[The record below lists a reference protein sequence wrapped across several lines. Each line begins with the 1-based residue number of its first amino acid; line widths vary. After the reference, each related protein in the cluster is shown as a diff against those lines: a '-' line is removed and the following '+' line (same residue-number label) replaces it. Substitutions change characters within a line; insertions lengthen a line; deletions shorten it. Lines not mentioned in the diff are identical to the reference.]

1 LTLIVA
7 KEYIFHMKA
16 SRKNTDCPYC
26 GAPMRPIAMQCDHCE
41 IEIRGHFRQT
51 HFSRLPQDDLEFLER
66 YLLSGFSIKA
76 LAEESGLGYV
86 AIRSRLD
93 RLIEQYQNL
102 HRNEDAKRA
111 ILERLE
117 RGEISPA
124 EAAKA
129 IERL

>member
-1 LTLIVA
+1 
-7 KEYIFHMKA
+7 
-16 SRKNTDCPYC
+16 
-26 GAPMRPIAMQCDHCE
+26 MRPVVLACE
-41 IEIRGHFRQT
+41 RCEVEIRGRFRQT
-51 HFSRLPQDDLEFLER
+51 QFSRLSGEDQEFLER
-66 YLLSGFSIKA
+66 YLLAEFSIKA

-86 AIRSRLD
+86 AIRNRLD
-93 RLIEQYQNL
+93 HIIESYRKL

-124 EAAKA
+124 AAAEA

>member
-1 LTLIVA
+1 
-7 KEYIFHMKA
+7 
-16 SRKNTDCPYC
+16 
-26 GAPMRPIAMQCDHCE
+26 MRAVVLACE
-41 IEIRGHFRQT
+41 RCEVEIRGRFRQT
-51 HFSRLPQDDLEFLER
+51 QFSRLSSEDQEFLER
-66 YLLSGFSIKA
+66 YLLAEFSIKA

-86 AIRSRLD
+86 AIRNRLD
-93 RLIEQYQNL
+93 HIIESYRKL

-124 EAAKA
+124 AAAEA